1 VAMAVMSCRWMVTYK
16 GGGRM
21 ALRACGLFGA
31 REMGS
36 VAASMETL
44 VQQGWR
50 VGEGGGGG
58 GRGVQWVFLGCPGV
72 GKGTY
77 ASRLAKL
84 LQVPHIAMGDLVRQ
98 ELSQTSSMAKQ
109 VCVCVCARYMICDF
123 FVLSFDFC
131 SKSYLLL
138 PVNNFFLQF
147 CFTIQKSLSLKTF
160 FFPPTSLIISLP
172 NFSLFF
178 PSLSCLQL

>member
-1 VAMAVMSCRWMVTYK
+1 MSCRWMVTYK

-50 VGEGGGGG
+50 VGEEGGGGG

-98 ELSQTSSMAKQ
+98 ELSKTSSMAKQ
-109 VCVCVCARYMICDF
+109 VCVCVRARYMICDF
-123 FVLSFDFC
+123 FFLSFDFC
-131 SKSYLLL
+131 SKSHLLL
-138 PVNNFFLQF
+138 PVNNCFLQF
-147 CFTIQKSLSLKTF
+147 CFAIQKSLPLKIF
-160 FFPPTSLIISLP
+160 F
-172 NFSLFF
+172 FF
-178 PSLSCLQL
+178 PSLA